1 MSVSVPFA
9 DDGLLSWKLLHLALG
24 QSMYKNEYLEK
35 FHAVLRGSV
44 PKHAKAETG
53 GPMVRFF

>member
-24 QSMYKNEYLEK
+24 QSMYKNEYLEN

-44 PKHAKAETG
+44 RKACKSSG
-53 GPMVRFF
+53 RAGLWFF